1 MSDLAQNLE
10 SGFRQ
15 YIYPCLTGMAFA
27 LVVLLGIV
35 LFFSAYCSACRPR
48 RGNVEWI
55 ALRERRTRRGFS
67 LPLHPMERRDAL
79 PLLLITVLYA
89 FSASPPHS
97 RPWTWGTTAPW
108 RSSSRSRSILP
119 S

>member
-1 MSDLAQNLE
+1 MSDFAQNLE

-48 RGNVEWI
+48 RGSVEWI
-55 ALRERRTRRGFS
+55 CGSAVPGAAFPFRCTPWSGGTPS
-67 LPLHPMERRDAL
+67 LC
-79 PLLLITVLYA
+79 
-89 FSASPPHS
+89 S
-97 RPWTWGTTAPW
+97 
-108 RSSSRSRSILP
+108 
-119 S
+119 

>member
-1 MSDLAQNLE
+1 MSDFAQNLE

-48 RGNVEWI
+48 RGSV
-55 ALRERRTRRGFS
+55 
-67 LPLHPMERRDAL
+67 
-79 PLLLITVLYA
+79 
-89 FSASPPHS
+89 
-97 RPWTWGTTAPW
+97 
-108 RSSSRSRSILP
+108 
-119 S
+119 